1 MRKSDE
7 EPYQVAIEVVNKK
20 CKGLRMLKDLGV
32 QQCTLADVR
41 STPSGLTRHLVKL
54 SSKQLKKVPS
64 SKYIKVLKSKKPD
77 GETSAWFDIE
87 GCDLCKTVLS
97 HGSFLISG
105 KNVEDYTI
113 VYSFIAPSFQAFQ
126 SILST
131 LESRGLKPKVLEVGK
146 FRPNVRGR
154 ILTEKQERVLWL
166 ALKMGFFD
174 FPRKITML
182 DLSRRLGVGLSTLS
196 EILRR
201 GLRRLLE
208 KHFEA

>member
-1 MRKSDE
+1 MVKTEE
-7 EPYQVAIEVVNKK
+7 EPHHITIEVVNRQ
-20 CKGLRMLKDLGV
+20 CKGLRMLKKLGV
-32 QQCTLADVR
+32 QQCTLVDVR
-41 STPSGLTRHLVKL
+41 SIPEGLTRHLVKL

-64 SKYIKVLKSKKPD
+64 SKYIKILKSKKPES
-77 GETSAWFDIE
+77 ETSAWFDVE

-113 VYSFIAPSFQAFQ
+113 VYSFVAPSFKAFQ
-126 SILST
+126 TILST

-146 FRPNVRGR
+146 FRPNARSK

-166 ALKMGFFD
+166 ALKMGFFE

-182 DLSRRLGVGLSTLS
+182 DLSHRLGIGLSTLS
-196 EILRR
+196 EIIRR
-201 GLRRLLE
+201 GTRRLFE
-208 KHFEA
+208 NHFEA